1 MRITTI
7 LVVSS
12 LFATS
17 LAASGVASTPIG
29 AQDRGASTT
38 QTAKPFYAMVKSKN
52 TNVRTAA
59 SVEGGYPFF
68 KVNEGDLVH
77 VLYER
82 FGWSRILT
90 DTPVFKKAFGY
101 VVADALKVDGNTATV
116 VRRAM
121 FSAPNL
127 MQESRPSVSWEGLDP
142 ALKVG
147 TTLEL
152 IERIPATPAGDP
164 MKWKV
169 RMPATQQ
176 AWINS
181 VWLRK
186 ATTEEIAKAMPKPA
200 APETKPTTVV
210 TAPAGE
216 GTDTTATG
224 NDTSTTTAAA
234 TDSGTTNTNT
244 AEGVE
249 GTPTTVATTVA
260 TTDTD
265 ETTDDQDE
273 TAGTDPTSNMSTE
286 ELRTAK
292 LATLDK
298 AFRTMLKERI
308 ESAELEMLQ
317 QQFMQFAAD
326 PDATEVEKATALS
339 RAEVLALKIEVQDN
353 LARLREM
360 KERTQIDTENINA
373 TRIAM
378 DARAP
383 YDIVGQLNAS
393 VVFSGEGTMPLL
405 FRLQDRSGGQTIA
418 YIRPDERFDIAA
430 MTGLYVGILGKTTY
444 DETLQLNIITPRRI
458 DLQGTQ
464 KQYVPGAAATPAPPA
479 IAEGEA
485 DDGSDG

>member
-7 LVVSS
+7 LIVSS

-17 LAASGVASTPIG
+17 LAASSVASTQIST
-29 AQDRGASTT
+29 QDQRASTT
-38 QTAKPFYAMVKSKN
+38 QASEPFYAMVKAKN

-68 KVNEGDLVH
+68 KVNEGDMVH

-82 FGWSRILT
+82 FGWSRIVT
-90 DTPVFKKAFGY
+90 DTPVFKKGFGY
-101 VVADALKVDGNTATV
+101 VVADSLKVDGTTATV

-127 MQESRPSVSWEGLDP
+127 MQENRPSVSWEGLDP

-147 TTLEL
+147 MTLEL
-152 IERIPATPAGDP
+152 IERIPATPSGDP

-186 ATTEEIAKAMPKPA
+186 ATTAEIAKAMPKPVA
-200 APETKPTTVV
+200 PVKQPTAVASVTTETTPTTSTPET
-210 TAPAGE
+210 A
-216 GTDTTATG
+216 
-224 NDTSTTTAAA
+224 TTTAVASD
-234 TDSGTTNTNT
+234 TTTNDPESTS
-244 AEGVE
+244 
-249 GTPTTVATTVA
+249 TTVATNPTDNAETV
-260 TTDTD
+260 
-265 ETTDDQDE
+265 ETSPE
-273 TAGTDPTSNMSTE
+273 SNLTSE
-286 ELRTAK
+286 EIRAAK

-308 ESAELEMLQ
+308 ESAELELLQ
-317 QQFMQFAAD
+317 QQFIQFAAD
-326 PDATEVEKATALS
+326 SQVTDVEKATALS

-353 LARLREM
+353 LVRLKEM

-383 YDIVGQLNAS
+383 YDVVGQLNAS
-393 VVFSGEGTMPLL
+393 VVFAGEGTMPLL

-430 MTGLYVGILGKTTY
+430 MIGLYVGILGNTSY

-458 DLQGTQ
+458 DLQGIQ
-464 KQYVPGAAATPAPPA
+464 KQYTPRTTPVEQPKVVEGDSNDGA
-479 IAEGEA
+479 
-485 DDGSDG
+485 DG

>member
-7 LVVSS
+7 LIVSS

-17 LAASGVASTPIG
+17 LAASGVASTPLG
-29 AQDRGASTT
+29 TQDQGASSTRESE
-38 QTAKPFYAMVKSKN
+38 PFYAMVKAKN

-82 FGWSRILT
+82 FGWSRIVT

-101 VVADALKVDGNTATV
+101 VVADSLKVDGNTATV
-116 VRRAM
+116 IRRAM

-127 MQESRPSVSWEGLDP
+127 MQENRPAVSWEGLDP

-152 IERIPATPAGDP
+152 IERIPATASGDP

-186 ATTEEIAKAMPKPA
+186 ASTEEIAKAMPKPVKPAKPTEVASVTTEDTA
-200 APETKPTTVV
+200 ATTTTPETTP
-210 TAPAGE
+210 E
-216 GTDTTATG
+216 
-224 NDTSTTTAAA
+224 TSPE
-234 TDSGTTNTNT
+234 TNTNT
-244 AEGVE
+244 AAA
-249 GTPTTVATTVA
+249 P
-260 TTDTD
+260 
-265 ETTDDQDE
+265 ETTTTEIENTSTAVASNDSNDAE
-273 TAGTDPTSNMSTE
+273 TTKTPAESNLTSE
-286 ELRTAK
+286 EVRAAK

-298 AFRTMLKERI
+298 AFRVMLKERI
-308 ESAELEMLQ
+308 ESAELELLQ

-326 PDATEVEKATALS
+326 PEVTDVEKATALS

-353 LARLREM
+353 LVRLREM
-360 KERTQIDTENINA
+360 KERTQIDSENINA
-373 TRIAM
+373 TRVAM

-383 YDIVGQLNAS
+383 YDVVGQLNAS
-393 VVFSGEGTMPLL
+393 VVFAGEGTMPLL

-430 MTGLYVGILGKTTY
+430 MIGLYVGILGNTSY

-464 KQYVPGAAATPAPPA
+464 KQYTPGTPPVEQPKV
-479 IAEGEA
+479 AEGDSNDGG
-485 DDGSDG
+485 DD

>member
-38 QTAKPFYAMVKSKN
+38 QTAEPFYAMVKSKN

-82 FGWSRILT
+82 FGWSRIVT

-101 VVADALKVDGNTATV
+101 VVADSLKVDGTTATV

-147 TTLEL
+147 MTLEL
-152 IERIPATPAGDP
+152 IERIPATASGDP

-200 APETKPTTVV
+200 ANETKSTTVV
-210 TAPAGE
+210 MGNPGD
-216 GTDTTATG
+216 GTDTTATTT
-224 NDTSTTTAAA
+224 DQVTTTAEA
-234 TDSGTTNTNT
+234 TDTTTT
-244 AEGVE
+244 ATSTPDPET
-249 GTPTTVATTVA
+249 TPTTVATE
-260 TTDTD
+260 DTGSKD
-265 ETTDDQDE
+265 ETTPGSDM
-273 TAGTDPTSNMSTE
+273 TAE

-326 PDATEVEKATALS
+326 SDVTEVEKATALS

-353 LARLREM
+353 LSRLREM
-360 KERTQIDTENINA
+360 KERSQIDSENINA

-383 YDIVGQLNAS
+383 YDMVGQLNAS

-430 MTGLYVGILGKTTY
+430 MTGLYVGILGNTSY
-444 DETLQLNIITPRRI
+444 DETLQLNVITPRRI

-464 KQYVPGAAATPAPPA
+464 KQYVPDAAPASAPPA
-479 IAEGEA
+479 VVEGKA
-485 DDGSDG
+485 DGGSDG

>member
-7 LVVSS
+7 LIVSS

-17 LAASGVASTPIG
+17 LAASGVASTPVG
-29 AQDRGASTT
+29 TQDQGASSTRESE
-38 QTAKPFYAMVKSKN
+38 PFYAMVKAKN

-82 FGWSRILT
+82 FGWSRIVT

-101 VVADALKVDGNTATV
+101 VVADSLKVDGNTATV
-116 VRRAM
+116 IRRAM

-127 MQESRPSVSWEGLDP
+127 MQENRPAVSWEGLDP

-147 TTLEL
+147 ATLEL
-152 IERIPATPAGDP
+152 IERIPATASGDP

-186 ATTEEIAKAMPKPA
+186 ASTEEIAKAMPKPVKPTEVASVTTENASTTTTPDTTPDTTADTTADTTTNTAA
-200 APETKPTTVV
+200 APETTT
-210 TAPAGE
+210 
-216 GTDTTATG
+216 
-224 NDTSTTTAAA
+224 NDAETTT
-234 TDSGTTNTNT
+234 
-244 AEGVE
+244 
-249 GTPTTVATTVA
+249 TTVATNESDEA
-260 TTDTD
+260 
-265 ETTDDQDE
+265 ETTKTPAE
-273 TAGTDPTSNMSTE
+273 SNLTAE
-286 ELRTAK
+286 EVRAAK

-308 ESAELEMLQ
+308 ESAELELLQ

-326 PDATEVEKATALS
+326 PEVTDVEKATALS

-373 TRIAM
+373 TRVAM

-383 YDIVGQLNAS
+383 YDVLGQLNAS
-393 VVFSGEGTMPLL
+393 VVFAGEGTMPLL

-430 MTGLYVGILGKTTY
+430 MIGLYVGILGNTSY

-464 KQYVPGAAATPAPPA
+464 KQYIPEKTPAEQPKV
-479 IAEGEA
+479 AEGTSN
-485 DDGSDG
+485 DGAGD